1 MTYARVMGP
10 AAVKVA
16 AQPIGVR
23 GGFFAPCGR
32 RVVSRPFFSVSSFLS
47 RPLDISQLFI
57 HHNICSYVL
66 LFNLRQYE
74 GTYLYLGSYSKDSV
88 AQSPNKCQSSWEAGS
103 PVLWKLRISPYHSYS
118 ATCWGTTRYDDH
130 EEAIFFFKIIHYNS
144 DAQNVCTLTPLWT
157 DVHKHYLYKNLRRLS
172 QQILKNN
179 KIKSLKTQYR

>member
-32 RVVSRPFFSVSSFLS
+32 RVVSRPLFSVSSFLS

-103 PVLWKLRISPYHSYS
+103 PVLWKSCISPYHSYS
-118 ATCWGTTRYDDH
+118 ATCVEVPQDMMTTKKRS
-130 EEAIFFFKIIHYNS
+130 FFLRLYITT
-144 DAQNVCTLTPLWT
+144 QTLRMYAHSLPYEQTYINT
-157 DVHKHYLYKNLRRLS
+157 TSIR
-172 QQILKNN
+172 ILED
-179 KIKSLKTQYR
+179 

>member
-88 AQSPNKCQSSWEAGS
+88 AQSPNKCQSSWESWKPGAVEIAHI
-103 PVLWKLRISPYHSYS
+103 PVSQLLCDVLRYHKIWWPRRSDLFFLRLYITTQTLRMYAHSLPYEQTYIN
-118 ATCWGTTRYDDH
+118 TTSIR
-130 EEAIFFFKIIHYNS
+130 
-144 DAQNVCTLTPLWT
+144 
-157 DVHKHYLYKNLRRLS
+157 
-172 QQILKNN
+172 ILED
-179 KIKSLKTQYR
+179 